1 MLKQHNYQAADIKVL
16 EGLEPVRLRPGM
28 YIGGTDSKA
37 LHHLV
42 AEIVDNAMDEV
53 IAGYASEIN
62 VELSA
67 DNFITVTDNGRGIPV
82 DKHPKYPDKSALE
95 VILTTLHSGGKFS
108 NKVYD
113 TAGGLHGV
121 GLSVVNALAK
131 ELIAEVRRDGA
142 VWQQRYAKGA
152 PTTELLKIREW
163 SLRSG
168 TKITFTPD
176 PQIFKDGH
184 LFNPSTVFAMV
195 RSKAYLHKGVKINWR
210 YYKDAKH
217 VEENVKGDV
226 PNAATFYFPNGL
238 QDFIN
243 QQITE
248 HETIIENCI
257 YQETTFTEHVG
268 KLEWALNWLQDDDA
282 TVVQTSYCNTIH
294 TMQGGTH
301 ETGFRNALIKSIRQY
316 ASMVDAKIANQI
328 TIEDAL
334 QGAVFILSLFIAGPS
349 FQGQTKERLL
359 NPEATK
365 LVENAVK
372 SYLDHW
378 FADNPQVGKQVLDK
392 IINNC
397 QQRLQ
402 ARKNKEVS
410 RKSPTK
416 SLKMP
421 GKLADCTAPRSQGT
435 EIFFVEGDSAG
446 GSAKQAR
453 NRELQA
459 IFSLRGKLLNVASSS
474 LEKMKANQEIN
485 DLVQVLG
492 CGIGNNYKEEK
503 LRYEKVIIMTDA
515 DVDGAHIAS
524 LLMTFFF
531 LHTPKLIENG
541 HLFLAQPPLFKVT
554 QGEKVFYAQDEQEKD
569 GIVNKLLKK
578 SKARID
584 ISRFKGLGEMTPA
597 QLRQTTM
604 DIKTRTLIKVVF
616 ATNENIDSETDLV
629 QRLMGKKPESRFAFI
644 KENAAKL
651 IGIVDI

>member
-67 DNFITVTDNGRGIPV
+67 DNFITITDNGRGIPV
-82 DKHPKYPDKSALE
+82 DKHPQYPDKSALE

-121 GLSVVNALAK
+121 GLSVVNALSS

-142 VWQQRYAKGA
+142 VWQQRYAQGV
-152 PTTELLKIREW
+152 PTTELIKVRDW

-176 PQIFKDGH
+176 PHIFKDGH
-184 LFNPSTVFAMV
+184 LFNASTVFAMV

-210 YYKDAKH
+210 YNKTAEH
-217 VEENVKGDV
+217 AEENFNSDV
-226 PNAATFYFPNGL
+226 LNTATFYFPNGL

-243 QQITE
+243 QQIAE
-248 HETIIENCI
+248 HETIIDNCI
-257 YQETTFTEHVG
+257 YQETTFTEHAG
-268 KLEWALNWLQDDDA
+268 KLEWALNWLQGDDA
-282 TVVQTSYCNTIH
+282 AVVQTSYCNTIH

-316 ASMVDAKIANQI
+316 ASMVDVKIANQI

-334 QGAVFILSLFIAGPS
+334 QGAVFVLSLFIPGPS
-349 FQGQTKERLL
+349 FQGQTKEKLL
-359 NPEATK
+359 NPEAAK
-365 LVENAVK
+365 LVENAIK

-421 GKLADCTAPRSQGT
+421 GKLADCTAPRSQST

-485 DLVQVLG
+485 DLAQVLG
-492 CGIGNNYKEEK
+492 CGIGSNYREEK

-531 LHTPKLIENG
+531 LHMPKLIENG

-569 GIVNKLLKK
+569 SIVNKLLKK

-604 DIKTRTLIKVVF
+604 DIKTRKLIKVVF
-616 ATNENIDSETDLV
+616 ATNENINSETELV
-629 QRLMGKKPESRFAFI
+629 QQLMGKKPELRFAFI
-644 KENAAKL
+644 KENAAKI
-651 IGIVDI
+651 IGSVDI